1 MKIKKKIIIILLILL
16 TLISI
21 QTVCAD
27 NNITEMENVTSIN
40 EDTLN
45 EVEINEKTE
54 SNNELDEKLSEEK
67 IDINIEPIKVRTSYQ
82 TGNCTFKVTNSK
94 SGDLIKNKT
103 IRFSVQITGMIN
115 YQSQQTT
122 KTDENGIAT
131 FILKNVNNQNPN
143 NHNLNAGIHN
153 LTITGLDDLNGKL
166 ITPITVEKEDVIIT
180 PVNYQE
186 DKGSSKKF
194 TIKVTSKQTGE
205 GISDARLSLYI
216 PNSKDKYY
224 NIICSQEGIGE
235 IGVSELNIGE
245 YPVTIKTNDTNLN
258 NAESSSVIKIK
269 SPAEI
274 HIESIAYYYNSGETI
289 VLKLT
294 NKTGQAIS
302 GVLLNITIDGK
313 TYSVKTGKDGKS
325 TFTTSLNVGS
335 HDIKVS
341 VNSNIYYGTTAKTVN
356 IKKSVAKIKIYN
368 KNSIYYKGKKQL
380 IVKLINTK
388 TNKAIF
394 KSKLNVQYKK
404 NGKLIFNYHGTTN
417 QNGEIRFNIKLK
429 PGQYTVSIKGEDS
442 GNFILKQVKTKLTV
456 KKIPV
461 KLTVKKASKKLKIK
475 VTKGKTKKTLSG
487 VKLKVNVKTAK
498 STKTYYVKSNS
509 KGIALLKLKSGSN
522 KVTINVND
530 KSHSAKILKKTI
542 KV

>member
-21 QTVCAD
+21 QTACAD

-40 EDTLN
+40 EEDTLN
-45 EVEINEKTE
+45 EIEINEKIE

-67 IDINIEPIKVRTSYQ
+67 IDINIEPIKVKTSYQ
-82 TGNCTFKVTNSK
+82 TGNCTFKITNSNT
-94 SGDLIKNKT
+94 GDLIKNKT
-103 IRFSVQITGMIN
+103 IKFTVQITGMIN
-115 YQSQQTT
+115 YPASQTA

-143 NHNLNAGIHN
+143 NHNLNTGIHN

-180 PVNYQE
+180 PVNYRE

-194 TIKVTSKQTGE
+194 TIKVTSKRTGE

-216 PNSKDKYY
+216 PNSDAKYY
-224 NIICSQEGIGE
+224 NIICSQDGIGE
-235 IGVSELNIGE
+235 IGVSGLNIGE

-258 NAESSSVIKIK
+258 NAESSSVIRINKY
-269 SPAEI
+269 PADI
-274 HIESIAYYYNSGETI
+274 NIESVAYYYNSGKTI
-289 VLKLT
+289 VLNTT
-294 NKTGQAIS
+294 NKTGAVVN

-313 TYSVKTGKDGKS
+313 TYSVKTGKDGKA
-325 TFTTSLNVGS
+325 TFTTPLNVGS
-335 HDIKVS
+335 HEIKVS
-341 VNSNIYYGTTAKTVN
+341 VNSNIYQGQASKTVN
-356 IKKSVAKIKIYN
+356 IKKSVAKIKISN
-368 KNSIYYKGKKQL
+368 AKIYYNSKKQL
-380 IVKLINTK
+380 TVKLINSK
-388 TNKAIF
+388 TNEVMF
-394 KSKLNVQYKK
+394 NSKLNVQFMKS
-404 NGKLIFNYHGTTN
+404 GKLIHDYHGITN
-417 QNGEIRFNIKLK
+417 LNGEIRFNIKLK
-429 PGQYTVSIKGEDS
+429 PGQYAIIIKGEDS
-442 GNFILKQVKTKLTV
+442 KNFILKQAKSKLTV

-461 KLTVKKASKKLKIK
+461 KLTVKKSSKKLKIK
-475 VTKGKTKKTLSG
+475 VTKGTKKTLSG
-487 VKLKVNVKTAK
+487 VKLKIKVKTAK

-522 KVTINVND
+522 KITINVND
-530 KSHSAKILKKTI
+530 ETHSSKTLKKTI